1 MRTDARPML
10 KPKGTGGQKVNNLLF
25 GGPARALKSNTGRTG
40 AMVFPYTPTITY
52 QRGANYGTYDLP
64 HTNYQPVYYQN
75 TASPTVQVTGLFT
88 NQTEDEL
95 RYTQGCLHF
104 LRMASL
110 SHFGEKDTHRGTP
123 PPVLLFSAYGANQFS
138 NWPCVVANV
147 SYTLDS
153 EIDYV
158 ESGSQSISQQL
169 GNQDVGLQ
177 QGLARIG
184 GVGRSNVILPAQM
197 FIAID
202 LRYQPDLMSTRK
214 DFSLSEMA
222 NGSLL
227 DRGFV

>member
-10 KPKGTGGQKVNNLLF
+10 RPKGRGNLLF
-25 GGPARALKSNTGRTG
+25 GGPARALKSSNGRSG

-52 QRGANYGTYDLP
+52 QRGANYGLYDLP
-64 HTNYQPVYYQN
+64 HTNYQPLYYQS
-75 TASPTVQVTGLFT
+75 TSSPSVQVTGLFT

-95 RYTQGCLHF
+95 RYTQGVLHF

-110 SHFGEKDTHRGTP
+110 SHFGEKDIHRGTP

-153 EIDYV
+153 DIDYV

-177 QGLARIG
+177 QSLAKIG
-184 GVGRSNVILPAQM
+184 GAKTNVILPAQM

-202 LRYQPDLMSTRK
+202 LRHQPDLLATRK
-214 DFSLSEMA
+214 DFTLSDM
-222 NGSLL
+222 S
-227 DRGFV
+227 RGTALTKGFC

>member
-1 MRTDARPML
+1 M
-10 KPKGTGGQKVNNLLF
+10 
-25 GGPARALKSNTGRTG
+25 
-40 AMVFPYTPTITY
+40 
-52 QRGANYGTYDLP
+52 
-64 HTNYQPVYYQN
+64 YYQN

-169 GNQDVGLQ
+169 GNQD
-177 QGLARIG
+177 LALGNALATIG
-184 GVGRSNVILPAQM
+184 GVGKSNVILPAQM

-214 DFSLSEMA
+214 DFSLAEMA
-222 NGSLL
+222 NGRLL

>member
-10 KPKGTGGQKVNNLLF
+10 KPKGRGSLLF
-25 GGPARALKSNTGRTG
+25 GGPARALKSANGRSG

-52 QRGANYGTYDLP
+52 QRSANYGSYDLP

-95 RYTQGCLHF
+95 RYTQGVLHF

-110 SHFGEKDTHRGTP
+110 SHFGENDIHRGTP

-153 EIDYV
+153 DIDYV

-169 GNQDVGLQ
+169 GNQGVGLL
-177 QGLARIG
+177 GSVDSLARIG
-184 GVGRSNVILPAQM
+184 GAKSNVILPAQM

-202 LRYQPDLMSTRK
+202 LRHQPDLLATRK
-214 DFSLSEMA
+214 DFTLGDMSRGTALTK
-222 NGSLL
+222 
-227 DRGFV
+227 GFV

>member
-1 MRTDARPML
+1 ML